1 MEEQISKFFADLIL
15 LRVKD
20 RIPFNLNNEI
30 DELGREMSL
39 PTEEDRTVFKNYWH
53 LKSNGA
59 IRTFLVN
66 HDYIEMIDGSNDKLS
81 EKGIIA
87 KRLKGHDNYIAYIN
101 YQENT
106 EMLLKEST
114 LDVNKSL
121 LETNEITKQS
131 LRQQA
136 KFTKIIMWSTVATAL
151 IAGLSL
157 LKDLKCSDNKQS
169 VKVEVQVKHPTQL
182 PLSAKD
188 TFQNHPL
195 VPKRAFSPK
204 K

>member
-1 MEEQISKFFADLIL
+1 
-15 LRVKD
+15 
-20 RIPFNLNNEI
+20 
-30 DELGREMSL
+30 
-39 PTEEDRTVFKNYWH
+39 
-53 LKSNGA
+53 
-59 IRTFLVN
+59 
-66 HDYIEMIDGSNDKLS
+66 
-81 EKGIIA
+81 
-87 KRLKGHDNYIAYIN
+87 
-101 YQENT
+101 
-106 EMLLKEST
+106 MLLKEST
-114 LDVNKSL
+114 LDVNKSI

-169 VKVEVQVKHPTQL
+169 VKVEVQVKHPAQL